1 MRSSQLN
8 GDQTR
13 EQQTLNDA
21 RTYSSPVSL
30 AYFAAFATALCYG
43 VSAVLED
50 RAAKL
55 TPITGK
61 SGKRAAFQAT
71 VSVGYMVGMALSVV
85 AWALSLIALH
95 SLPLFAV
102 QAIAGS
108 SIGVVVLITWALT
121 HRKPPRREVILLCV
135 LAVALTALAAS
146 ASPSDPKP
154 VSWVFKL
161 FIWLGVVGVGCAA
174 VAATRVS
181 GARGSALLG
190 AVSGLSDGGMAL
202 CARALH
208 HNTVGG
214 LVTDPLAIALIP
226 FTVIGI
232 VAFAASLQRGAVSIA
247 LACQQATLTVIP
259 SVIGL
264 LVLGDRARHGF
275 VAVTYAGFAVTV
287 FAVLA
292 LTVDTSGVTP
302 PLVAPG
308 ALPQTPL
315 NDPS

>member
-1 MRSSQLN
+1 M
-8 GDQTR
+8 
-13 EQQTLNDA
+13 
-21 RTYSSPVSL
+21 SL
-30 AYFAAFATALCYG
+30 AYFAAFATAVCYG

-55 TPITGK
+55 TPITGN

-71 VSVGYMVGMALSVV
+71 VSIGYIVGMAFSVV
-85 AWALSLIALH
+85 AWAFSLIALH
-95 SLPLFAV
+95 RLPLFAV
-102 QAIAGS
+102 QAMAGS
-108 SIGVVVLITWALT
+108 SIGVVVLITWGIT
-121 HRKPPRREVILLCV
+121 RRKPPRREVILLCV
-135 LAVALTALAAS
+135 LAVALAALAAS
-146 ASPSDPKP
+146 AAPSDPKP

-161 FIWLGVVGVGCAA
+161 FIWVGVIGVGSAA
-174 VAATRVS
+174 VGATKVS

-208 HNTVGG
+208 HHTVFG

-232 VAFAASLQRGAVSIA
+232 VAFAASLQRGAVAIA

-292 LTVDTSGVTP
+292 LTVDTSATIP

-308 ALPQTPL
+308 ALPPTPL
-315 NDPS
+315 NEIS